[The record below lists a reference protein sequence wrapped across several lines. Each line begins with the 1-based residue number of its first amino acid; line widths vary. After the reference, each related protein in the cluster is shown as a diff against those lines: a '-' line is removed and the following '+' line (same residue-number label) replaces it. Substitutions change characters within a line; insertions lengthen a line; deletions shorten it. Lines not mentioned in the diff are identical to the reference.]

1 MQNDLVENIIDHLTN
16 QIGELEERLLF
27 ADGADPVYT
36 YLEGAV
42 EVTEEYLQYVKDLY
56 NE

>member
-1 MQNDLVENIIDHLTN
+1 MQNDLVEDIIDHLTN
-16 QIGELEERLLF
+16 QIGELEERLML